1 MRPLWIDIEQV
12 VLNGVPLDPA
22 KGQRLAALTRIALER
37 LLRERGISNEIG
49 DGGAPQARAPRSI
62 DMKSAPAGDEARWA
76 DELAAALYRTIA
88 SGIG

>member
-37 LLRERGISNEIG
+37 LLRERGISGEIG
-49 DGGAPQARAPRSI
+49 EGGAWQGAHSI
-62 DMKSAPAGDEARWA
+62 DMNFAPAGDEARWA